1 MREDRALCWFS
12 EILYVSLTPPR
23 FQYGAA
29 AVVQRR
35 GAGKSRNEKD
45 RGVADNVDYAL
56 VFPAEHEGRGIAAG
70 RHTKSA
76 IIIWFRVVNGGVA
89 SKGLAPMCS
98 TGGGWSA
105 SAD

>member
-1 MREDRALCWFS
+1 MREDRALCWFG

-70 RHTKSA
+70 RPYNPPA
-76 IIIWFRVVNGGVA
+76 PCWF
-89 SKGLAPMCS
+89 KFFPMMGLAPPPVTEILS
-98 TGGGWSA
+98 VLKHYQ
-105 SAD
+105 